1 MKKLMCVMVVLALVS
16 ISVAAFAES
25 SAPKRAYVSGIVK
38 EIVKSE
44 DGNTVTGFVVTTRHN
59 NEVKVDVD
67 ANTTYR
73 KGKHDAA
80 TVCDVKVGAMVLA
93 VYPGQDATGPA
104 KSVKITSP
112 APAPAN

>member
-1 MKKLMCVMVVLALVS
+1 MKKLMCVMVALALVAVC
-16 ISVAAFAES
+16 VAAFAAG
-25 SAPKRAYVSGIVK
+25 SAPKRAYVSGTVK

-44 DGNTVTGFVVTTRHN
+44 DGSTVTGFVVATRHDT
-59 NEVKVDVD
+59 EVTVDVD
-67 ANTTYR
+67 ANTSYR

-80 TVCDVKVGAMVLA
+80 TVDDVKVGAMVLA

-112 APAPAN
+112 APAN